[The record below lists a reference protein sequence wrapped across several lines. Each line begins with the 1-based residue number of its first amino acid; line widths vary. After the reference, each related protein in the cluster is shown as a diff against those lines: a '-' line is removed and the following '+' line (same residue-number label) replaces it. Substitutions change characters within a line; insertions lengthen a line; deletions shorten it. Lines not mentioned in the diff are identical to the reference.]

1 MISTPP
7 ELKGSV
13 LDTQF
18 SLSTPQGLF
27 VHEVIPN
34 GLTVSTC
41 LTCTTVLASPTAAV
55 LEVAETAHKCRRL
68 GYYN

>member
-1 MISTPP
+1 M
-7 ELKGSV
+7 KGSV

-41 LTCTTVLASPTAAV
+41 LTCTTVCASPTAAV
-55 LEVAETAHKCRRL
+55 LEIAEAAHECKEI
-68 GYYN
+68 GQHGW